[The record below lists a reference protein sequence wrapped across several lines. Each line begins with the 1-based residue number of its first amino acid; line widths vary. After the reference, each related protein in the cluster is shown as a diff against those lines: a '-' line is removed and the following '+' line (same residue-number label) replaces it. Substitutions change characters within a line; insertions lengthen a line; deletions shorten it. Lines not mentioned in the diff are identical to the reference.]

1 MTDAIL
7 LMLATG
13 VLWAFVGVVFGS
25 APSDRDRMF
34 SFFALYQTLF
44 AAFVWIAQPP
54 AAAPAGEVLRL
65 SALMVPS
72 GAMEIAAFLLL
83 KIAMG
88 RGSQGIAWCFSQS
101 AMGISFVCSV
111 AFLGNPSTALQWTGL
126 ALTLVALVLFAKDKP
141 SSGASANDAFYW
153 RLVFGAFALIGA
165 GQFLRLIP
173 EYAGFSAETLT
184 WRLPLMSP
192 IGAVFWLSACAV
204 KRIWKPGLV
213 WKVSAACAAVV
224 ALGQVCFFAATRAAF
239 PLRITS
245 LVMPIAIG
253 TCILLFALWCRFVR
267 RERMSWA
274 GWTAV
279 ALDLAGI
286 ALLSWQ
292 ATE

>member
-1 MTDAIL
+1 
-7 LMLATG
+7 MLGTG
-13 VLWAFVGVVFGS
+13 VIWALVGVVFGS

-34 SFFALYQTLF
+34 SFFAIYQTLF
-44 AAFVWIAQPP
+44 CAFVWIAQPP

-72 GAMEIAAFLLL
+72 GSMEIAAFLLL

-126 ALTLVALVLFAKDKP
+126 AFTLVALALFAKDKP
-141 SSGASANDAFYW
+141 SSDADSNDPLYW

-173 EYAGFSAETLT
+173 EYAGFSDATLT

-192 IGAVFWLSACAV
+192 IGAVFWTIACAA

-213 WKVSAACAAVV
+213 WKVSVACAAVV
-224 ALGQVCFFAATRAAF
+224 ALGQICFFAATKAAY
-239 PLRITS
+239 PLGITS
-245 LVMPIAIG
+245 RVMPVAIG

-274 GWTAV
+274 GWLAV
-279 ALDLAGI
+279 AADIAGI
-286 ALLSWQ
+286 ALLSWG
-292 ATE
+292 

>member
-1 MTDAIL
+1 MTDALL

-13 VLWAFVGVVFGS
+13 VLWALVGVVFGS

-34 SFFALYQTLF
+34 SFFALYQLLF
-44 AAFVWIAQPP
+44 AAFVWAVQAP

-83 KIAMG
+83 KLAMS
-88 RGSQGIAWCFSQS
+88 RGGQGVAWCFSQS
-101 AMGISFVCSV
+101 AMGVSFVCSV

-126 ALTLVALVLFAKDKP
+126 ALTLVALVLFARDKP
-141 SSGASANDAFYW
+141 SEGASGNDAVYW
-153 RLVFGAFALIGA
+153 RLVLGAFALIGA
-165 GQFLRLIP
+165 GQFLRLVP
-173 EYAGFSAETLT
+173 EYAGFSEATLT

-192 IGAVFWLSACAV
+192 IGAVFWCAACAA
-204 KRIWKPGLV
+204 KRIWRPGAV
-213 WKVSAACAAVV
+213 WKVSVACAAVV
-224 ALGQVCFFAATRAAF
+224 ALGQIGFFAATKAAF
-239 PLRITS
+239 PLRMTA
-245 LVMPIAIG
+245 LVMPVAIG

-274 GWTAV
+274 GWLAV

-286 ALLSWQ
+286 GLLCLG
-292 ATE
+292 